1 MNCEEALLRL
11 RAGNE
16 RFVLGQPI
24 HPHEGQGWR
33 RHLLHGCSPIATVL
47 GCSHPSVAPELVF
60 DQGLG
65 DLIVVRIAGNVVTPE
80 VMDSMQF
87 AGTHMGTRLHVVLG
101 HADCP
106 TVAAALEEQAGRAR
120 QPSRIEAVLRHILP
134 GLKAVQRANTHTAQL
149 AAAVE
154 ANVRWSVQQLSA
166 VPDARKLLEQR
177 ELKVVGAIY
186 EPNTGA
192 VRFLD

>member
-33 RHLLHGCSPIATVL
+33 RHLLHGCTPIATVL
-47 GCSHPSVAPELVF
+47 GCSHPSVSPELLF

-65 DLIVVRIAGNVVTPE
+65 DLFVVRIAANVVTPE
-80 VMDSMQF
+80 VLGSMQF
-87 AGTHMGTRLHVVLG
+87 ADAHLGTRLHVVLG

-106 TVAAALEEQAGRAR
+106 TVAAALEERAGGAR
-120 QPSRIEAVLRHILP
+120 PPGRIEAVLRL
-134 GLKAVQRANTHTAQL
+134 VQPALQEVDPAGNPTAQL
-149 AAAVE
+149 AEAVE

-166 VPDARKLLEQR
+166 VPEARKLLER
-177 ELKVVGAIY
+177 HELKVIGAIY
-186 EPNTGA
+186 EPQTGS

>member
-11 RAGNE
+11 HAGNE

-24 HPHEGQGWR
+24 HPHEGQAWR
-33 RHLLHGCSPIATVL
+33 RHLLHGCNPIATIL
-47 GCSHPSVAPELVF
+47 GCSDPAVSPELVF

-65 DLIVVRIAGNVVTPE
+65 DLCVIRVAGNIVAPE
-80 VMDSMQF
+80 GLGSMQF
-87 AGTHMGTRLHVVLG
+87 ATAHLGTRLHVVLG

-106 TVAAALEEQAGRAR
+106 TVAAALEERAGQAR
-120 QPSRIEAVLRHILP
+120 QPGRIEVVVRLILP
-134 GLKAVQRANTHTAQL
+134 GLKNISLAGDHTQQL

-154 ANVRWSVQQLSA
+154 ANVRWSVQQLTA
-166 VPDARKLLEQR
+166 VPEARKLLERR

-186 EPNTGA
+186 DPKTGK